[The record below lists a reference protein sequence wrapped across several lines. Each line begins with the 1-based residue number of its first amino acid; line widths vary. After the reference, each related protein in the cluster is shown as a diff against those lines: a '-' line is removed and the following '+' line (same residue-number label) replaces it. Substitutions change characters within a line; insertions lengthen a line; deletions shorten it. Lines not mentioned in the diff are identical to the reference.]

1 MHRRKLIAAFF
12 VILFALLAQVAL
24 VWGDGEGKLVRGAG
38 TTIVTGG
45 TGAPSFDPVLTKF
58 GFHWRDGQGRLS
70 ALPSRRA
77 RRQEPRGAG
86 TLTPT

>member
-58 GFHWRDGQGRLS
+58 GFHWRDGQGGS
-70 ALPSRRA
+70 VPCPRA
-77 RRQEPRGAG
+77 ERAG
-86 TLTPT
+86 RNPGEREL